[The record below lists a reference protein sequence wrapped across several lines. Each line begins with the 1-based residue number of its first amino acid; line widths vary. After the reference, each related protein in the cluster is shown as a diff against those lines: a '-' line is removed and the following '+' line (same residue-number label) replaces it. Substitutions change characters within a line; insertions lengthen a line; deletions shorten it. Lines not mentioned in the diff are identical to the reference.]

1 MRRWRLAKTL
11 SPALQAATSAF
22 ATTPGWLVEIA
33 WDASTVSRFSSRGD
47 QTFGGQVFLSGRLG
61 KVAVDEAGGSLE
73 LMNGDLAAVALVL
86 NRDTGAPCRIWKFYT
101 DNPATADVDLRFEGI
116 TDAIDMSNPDRVR
129 IELVAD
135 TQVTQRTI
143 SPATGFNHL
152 SPIGRAIT
160 WGGQTFTLERA

>member
-1 MRRWRLAKTL
+1 MAKTL
-11 SPALQAATSAF
+11 SPALAAATASF
-22 ATTPGWLVEIA
+22 ATTPGWLVEIV
-33 WDASTVSRFSSRGD
+33 WGDATTTRLSSRGD

-86 NRDTGAPCRIWKFYT
+86 NKDTGVPCRIWKFYT
-101 DNPATADVDLRFEGI
+101 DNPAPADVDLRFEGV

-129 IELVAD
+129 IDLVAD
-135 TQVTQRTI
+135 VQVSQRVI

-152 SPIGRAIT
+152 SPVGRTIT
-160 WGGQTFTLERA
+160 WGGQTYTLERA